1 MEEYELGSKRQPDEE
16 LGYYYGGYMTGM
28 VKTIGVHRV
37 VRTSPTKYGHFSKPA
52 YKAFPVLRYRH
63 NDMTNWGQ
71 PMTPIPIQYGNRFG
85 ENLSLGDKSDKAREG
100 RLFFRISG
108 TPAKIA
114 NIDAPQQLGVI
125 AITESQR
132 QQIKNDIKNLNEQ

>member
-63 NDMTNWGQ
+63 NELTNWNQ
-71 PMTPIPIQYGNRFG
+71 PMTRIPVAKGNRFG
-85 ENLSLGDKSDKAREG
+85 ENLSLGDKSDKSRAG
-100 RLFFRISG
+100 RLFFRFSG
-108 TPAKIA
+108 EAAKIA
-114 NIDAPQQLGVI
+114 NIDAPQQSDI
-125 AITESQR
+125 ISITESER
-132 QQIKNDIKNLNEQ
+132 QQIKNDINNLNE